1 VLYEFSVTKLDII
14 NISRTFPSHVFFQER
29 HVPWILANIMTM
41 KCFLFRNSRHRFF
54 YDCLSEILCKLL
66 YTDPLL
72 GAHVV
77 SGEGN
82 GLILG
87 EWHSQ
92 GYDHMFVVFVLLLLE
107 ETTITLKVFLWRFPF
122 NFIWKCTIMLSKN
135 NRHLVLEVEVY

>member
-1 VLYEFSVTKLDII
+1 MLYETSIAELDII
-14 NISRTFPSHVFFQER
+14 SISWTFPSHVFFQQR
-29 HVPWILANIMTM
+29 HVPWVLAKIMTV

-54 YDCLSEILCKLL
+54 NDCLSEFLGKLL
-66 YTDPLL
+66 YTHPLL
-72 GAHVV
+72 GAHVI
-77 SGEGN
+77 SGEGG

-92 GYDHMFVVFVLLLLE
+92 GYDHMLVVFVLLLLE

-135 NRHLVLEVEVY
+135 SWHLVLEIEVY